1 MFGFENVNQE
11 AYQYLS
17 DVPKDKWVLTFDKGY
32 CYGAMTTN
40 VSKCFNSVL
49 KGARRLPI
57 IAKVKYTFFKLNAY
71 FDDRCN
77 KSIEQLNLRK

>member
-1 MFGFENVNQE
+1 MHL
-11 AYQYLS
+11 YLK
-17 DVPKDKWVLTFDKGY
+17 DVPKEKWVLTFDKGY

-71 FDDRCN
+71 FDGRRN
-77 KSIEQLNLRK
+77 KSIE